1 MSQPTLKR
9 VLWPLDKKEGLYKK
23 LPKVIEFPKFNDNK
37 MKEYKRYSNQSIK
50 SDLNINNAI
59 QKYKIKL
66 ANTNNSGV

>member
-9 VLWPLDKKEGLYKK
+9 ILWPLDKKEGLYKK
-23 LPKVIEFPKFNDNK
+23 LTKVIEFPKFNDNK

-66 ANTNNSGV
+66 ANTNNSGL